1 MKRKQWAALVLSA
14 ILSFSACIPATGTG
28 VYAAENDVTQETVF
42 EEAAESAFEE
52 TAEAPAFAGE
62 DAGGDALTGDSAA
75 DPFAAEN
82 TEAEIP
88 QAFED
93 AGAIEAPEEAA
104 VNAAEPAGEEA
115 AASEAGTAF
124 EEADPFAAEAGTED
138 TGFSAPADT
147 AGSEG
152 TEFDTG
158 ADPAATEGTEFDAAA
173 DPAGAEGTEFEIPA
187 EEADDAFEEISAPA
201 DTAASESTEFD
212 AAAADPA
219 GAEDT
224 AFAAPASDPFAET
237 PSDPA
242 DAAAGEEQTFLTED
256 GQEEAVSEKGQNSS
270 IEPTEENFAS
280 AADIAAGDVLD
291 VNITR
296 EAPAFFRFIPAET
309 GGYKIYSTN
318 ETNCDPGLILYD
330 ESGCNIGSADDENG
344 SDFSY
349 KAVFNE
355 GSVYYLQAYCYGSE
369 AVYQIHLEKQAFFVE
384 HGETERYVAPGEEVT
399 LEAKAVSSSSLS
411 YQWYLN
417 DAPVEGET
425 SSTFTFTPESHCYAS
440 CSVSDEDGNSE
451 NVNYEIF
458 FETGLTAS
466 AAGDSTFSLDPGS
479 SQTLAVEAS
488 ANEGIELSYRWF
500 NRTTEEYI
508 ESDSGDPARCTIENL
523 QSYTEIICYVSD
535 PYGNEILVWFYLK
548 VNGNLPVWPNGANIG
563 EDSFTCSV
571 NRGDDYQLY
580 VNSNSD
586 AELSYA
592 WYDENDTLLQEGG
605 TNYYNLENI
614 QDDCTI
620 RCHVSET
627 ENPDMAKDLYFH
639 VKLAVEITLRPEA
652 DIDYDEEGENDI
664 RLSILNHDEVTL
676 RAVAETTGETEGMT
690 YRWFKEDYDEDEGY
704 KWSVIPDAASDS
716 LTISLPVAGSYYCE
730 ARDTDGNNAFAYYYL
745 TGNGGVSAYDSNYGW
760 NSVTLDADTLE
771 SPALDLSVTADCEA
785 NDRLTYQWYRL
796 SDDGYTPIDGAVS
809 SSYTLENPQN
819 GTSYYCLVDSG
830 YGGQDTVYYYFRRN
844 NNLSVYADNTKNSS
858 ELTLD
863 PREADSF
870 TLTPAVEADDT
881 EGLQYLWTYTGSNGK
896 EDPADNTGASLT
908 VTGPENNDSY
918 NCLVTDRYGNSA
930 NAYYRFFADTHLE
943 VYAEGDTRKDNDFY
957 INISGM
963 DSLTLT
969 GAADADEGTP
979 LTWSWEK
986 NNTAI
991 DGETGTFTGSGKTSL
1006 LVDSPEADDIYRF
1019 RAEDNYGNSDYVD
1032 FHLVSETT
1040 PLRIY
1045 PDGGNEGDD
1054 SIDVNLS
1061 FDQNPAKL
1069 YVHVAECIDDLALK
1083 YVWKNEAGEVLSEAF
1098 EDSTYWVYDPVDGA
1112 KYSCTAIDQFG
1123 QEATVWFTLHVE
1135 LDPNGPTKE
1144 EFENAQE
1151 IRAGETA
1158 EVTLNNAEDYRM
1170 FRFTAEKDGVYL
1182 LYSSNHSGNQD
1193 PQARLYGQDYREN
1206 SYFDDA
1212 AGNYDFRIARSCKA
1226 GETWYLKAYDREAGT
1241 YSLHLEETDLYA
1253 EADRYPEWNEYI
1265 GSRAYLYVL
1274 AYSASELHYQW
1285 YEGDEDGTE
1294 ASFREI
1300 EGAVESEYT
1309 YTVERSSSFRCR
1321 VTDDEGHSKDVVFR
1335 ITAEVDRRP
1344 QNSDFENAKELKPG
1358 NPVTASLTEDK
1369 FADFYKFTADEAGR
1383 YRFTAAEASGNIS
1396 ADIDVYRKF
1405 TYKDDDGGTY
1415 DSYEPDRTGIY
1426 ESFTQDL
1433 EKDET
1438 IYLRVYFEDYRPGS
1452 FTLQAE
1458 QLPFWAEA
1466 SSETSPNVHYGESV
1480 DLTVKAWSSSTLH
1493 YQWYTSTSYG
1503 REGTPIEG
1511 AADSAAYTHTA
1522 TKDQN
1527 IYCMVRDDAGNSDRI
1542 DFYIY
1547 LIRDPSEAD
1556 FAAADVITA
1565 GEEKEVRTTEKD
1577 FARFFKFT
1585 PEKTGAYSVQ
1595 SVVPEDDSNNAS
1607 TYADI
1612 YDENYD
1618 YLSTVSEEEHSWNNF
1633 SYTFMADAG
1642 KTYYIRT
1649 WSDDYL
1655 PAVYSIR
1662 LEGLSFYAVADESSR
1677 SKDIYA
1683 DPFSA
1688 EEIILEPIVWSDS
1701 DLHYQWF
1708 VHDNY
1713 WAEGDGTAISGA
1725 NDKTF
1730 TVPDKKTCAYSCLV
1744 SDDHGNKET
1753 LYYHIKI
1760 NNELALSSKETDIS
1774 CEFDSKQTLSVTAT
1788 AKDKEDLSYSW
1799 YKYDDNYE
1807 PVEISGAD
1815 GTTLTT
1821 DPIRKYEYYY
1831 CTVTDKFGNRSSID
1845 FRISVEN
1852 GFDVYPDPSVGTI
1865 QDDDDVVVEF
1875 DSTDTP
1881 RALEVKV
1888 NADDKE
1894 GISYKW
1900 YYGSDAPVR
1909 VGDNSPRLVPD
1920 HRGWYECTVTD
1931 KFGNYDNVY
1940 FYVKIN
1946 NDLKAS
1952 ASGDT
1957 TVEAYAGSSA
1967 ALKVTATALNK
1978 DSIVYKWYETN
1989 ENGNNWTRIENA
2001 DTSTPGT
2008 CVIPSVDRDAYYV
2021 CEVTDT
2027 YGNYCEKDIYF
2038 TVKKLDPIDIS
2049 GAEVTLAAD
2058 GLTYDGKA
2066 KTPAVTVKYDGK
2078 ALTAGTDYDVT
2089 YTGNISAGTNTAKAT
2104 VTGKGKYKGTV
2115 EKTFSIAKAAQDLKA
2130 GNLSIAF
2137 SASGKLTVTG
2147 AQGAVTYTSSTPAV
2161 AAVAADGTV
2170 TGRAIGSAKITVSAA
2185 GNDNYQP
2192 AHTEATVTVTAA
2204 KLTAGHVTVDA
2215 EGLVYN
2221 GKDQTPAVTV
2231 KYGSTVLTAGT
2242 DYDLTY
2248 ENNKDAGTD
2257 TAKAIVTGRGNYT
2270 GTAEKTFSIA
2280 KADHKITAK
2289 AAKTTLSATQKTTI
2303 KVTGAKGKVSYKSN
2317 KTTVAT
2323 VDANGNVTAKAVG
2336 TATITVTDAGNANY
2350 NKAAAVKVIIKVT
2363 PKATTKLTAVSQA
2376 KGIKLTW
2383 AKVAGANG
2391 YIIYRNT
2398 KKVRTITS
2406 GSTVTWTDTGAN
2418 TNGTKYTFKVVAKAA
2433 TGTSALSKSL
2443 DTYHVARPAISSA
2456 ANTAA
2461 KKMTVKWKENAKAS
2475 GYEIQYTLK
2484 SSFSGAKSVKIT
2496 KAATVSKVIGGL
2508 QKGKTYYIR
2517 IRTYKTVGK
2526 TKYYSAWSASKKLKI
2541 TK

>member
-1 MKRKQWAALVLSA
+1 MR
-14 ILSFSACIPATGTG
+14 
-28 VYAAENDVTQETVF
+28 
-42 EEAAESAFEE
+42 
-52 TAEAPAFAGE
+52 
-62 DAGGDALTGDSAA
+62 
-75 DPFAAEN
+75 
-82 TEAEIP
+82 
-88 QAFED
+88 
-93 AGAIEAPEEAA
+93 
-104 VNAAEPAGEEA
+104 
-115 AASEAGTAF
+115 
-124 EEADPFAAEAGTED
+124 
-138 TGFSAPADT
+138 
-147 AGSEG
+147 
-152 TEFDTG
+152 
-158 ADPAATEGTEFDAAA
+158 
-173 DPAGAEGTEFEIPA
+173 
-187 EEADDAFEEISAPA
+187 
-201 DTAASESTEFD
+201 
-212 AAAADPA
+212 
-219 GAEDT
+219 
-224 AFAAPASDPFAET
+224 
-237 PSDPA
+237 
-242 DAAAGEEQTFLTED
+242 
-256 GQEEAVSEKGQNSS
+256 
-270 IEPTEENFAS
+270 
-280 AADIAAGDVLD
+280 
-291 VNITR
+291 
-296 EAPAFFRFIPAET
+296 
-309 GGYKIYSTN
+309 
-318 ETNCDPGLILYD
+318 
-330 ESGCNIGSADDENG
+330 
-344 SDFSY
+344 
-349 KAVFNE
+349 
-355 GSVYYLQAYCYGSE
+355 
-369 AVYQIHLEKQAFFVE
+369 
-384 HGETERYVAPGEEVT
+384 
-399 LEAKAVSSSSLS
+399 
-411 YQWYLN
+411 
-417 DAPVEGET
+417 
-425 SSTFTFTPESHCYAS
+425 
-440 CSVSDEDGNSE
+440 
-451 NVNYEIF
+451 
-458 FETGLTAS
+458 
-466 AAGDSTFSLDPGS
+466 
-479 SQTLAVEAS
+479 
-488 ANEGIELSYRWF
+488 
-500 NRTTEEYI
+500 
-508 ESDSGDPARCTIENL
+508 
-523 QSYTEIICYVSD
+523 
-535 PYGNEILVWFYLK
+535 
-548 VNGNLPVWPNGANIG
+548 
-563 EDSFTCSV
+563 
-571 NRGDDYQLY
+571 
-580 VNSNSD
+580 
-586 AELSYA
+586 
-592 WYDENDTLLQEGG
+592 
-605 TNYYNLENI
+605 
-614 QDDCTI
+614 
-620 RCHVSET
+620 
-627 ENPDMAKDLYFH
+627 
-639 VKLAVEITLRPEA
+639 
-652 DIDYDEEGENDI
+652 
-664 RLSILNHDEVTL
+664 
-676 RAVAETTGETEGMT
+676 
-690 YRWFKEDYDEDEGY
+690 
-704 KWSVIPDAASDS
+704 
-716 LTISLPVAGSYYCE
+716 
-730 ARDTDGNNAFAYYYL
+730 
-745 TGNGGVSAYDSNYGW
+745 
-760 NSVTLDADTLE
+760 
-771 SPALDLSVTADCEA
+771 
-785 NDRLTYQWYRL
+785 
-796 SDDGYTPIDGAVS
+796 
-809 SSYTLENPQN
+809 
-819 GTSYYCLVDSG
+819 
-830 YGGQDTVYYYFRRN
+830 
-844 NNLSVYADNTKNSS
+844 
-858 ELTLD
+858 
-863 PREADSF
+863 
-870 TLTPAVEADDT
+870 
-881 EGLQYLWTYTGSNGK
+881 
-896 EDPADNTGASLT
+896 
-908 VTGPENNDSY
+908 
-918 NCLVTDRYGNSA
+918 
-930 NAYYRFFADTHLE
+930 
-943 VYAEGDTRKDNDFY
+943 
-957 INISGM
+957 
-963 DSLTLT
+963 
-969 GAADADEGTP
+969 
-979 LTWSWEK
+979 
-986 NNTAI
+986 
-991 DGETGTFTGSGKTSL
+991 
-1006 LVDSPEADDIYRF
+1006 
-1019 RAEDNYGNSDYVD
+1019 
-1032 FHLVSETT
+1032 
-1040 PLRIY
+1040 
-1045 PDGGNEGDD
+1045 
-1054 SIDVNLS
+1054 
-1061 FDQNPAKL
+1061 
-1069 YVHVAECIDDLALK
+1069 VAECIDDLALK

-1206 SYFDDA
+1206 SYFDDE
-1212 AGNYDFRIARSCKA
+1212 AGNYDFRIARACKA

-1241 YSLHLEETDLYA
+1241 YTLHLEETGLYA
-1253 EADRYPEWNEYI
+1253 EAGRYPEWNEYI
-1265 GSRAYLYVL
+1265 GSSATLNVL

-1294 ASFREI
+1294 ASFQEI

-1321 VTDDEGHSKDVVFR
+1321 VTDDEGHSKDVIFR
-1335 ITAEVDRRP
+1335 VTAEVDRRP

-1383 YRFTAAEASGNIS
+1383 YRFTAAKASGNIS

-1405 TYKDDDGGTY
+1405 TYEYDDGGTY

-1466 SSETSPNVHYGESV
+1466 SSETFPNVHYGESV
-1480 DLTVKAWSSSTLH
+1480 DLAVKAWSSSALH
-1493 YQWYTSTSYG
+1493 YQWYTSTSDD

-1522 TKDQN
+1522 TKDQY

-1547 LIRDPSEAD
+1547 LIREPSEAD

-1577 FARFFKFT
+1577 FARIFKFT
-1585 PEKTGAYSVQ
+1585 PEKTGAYSVK
-1595 SVVPEDDSNNAS
+1595 SVFPEEDSYNAA
-1607 TYADI
+1607 TYAEI
-1612 YDENYD
+1612 YDENYEF
-1618 YLSTVSEEEHSWNNF
+1618 LNKVSEERGWNIFN
-1633 SYTFMADAG
+1633 YTFMAEAN

-1677 SKDIYA
+1677 SKYIDA

-1688 EEIILEPIVWSDS
+1688 EEITLEAITWSES
-1701 DLHYQWF
+1701 NLHYQWF
-1708 VHDNY
+1708 VHDDY

-1753 LYYHIKI
+1753 LYYHIVI
-1760 NNELALSSKETDIS
+1760 NNELSLSSKETDIS
-1774 CEFDSKQTLSVTAT
+1774 CKFDSTQILSVTAT

-1799 YKYDDNYE
+1799 YKYDDNRE

-1821 DPIRKYEYYY
+1821 DPVRKYEYYY
-1831 CTVTDKFGNRSSID
+1831 CTVTDKFGNESSIG

-1852 GFDVYPDPSVGTI
+1852 GFDAYPDPSVGTI
-1865 QDDDDVVVEF
+1865 QDDDGEMVVEF

-1900 YYGSDAPVR
+1900 YYGNDVSVR

-1931 KFGNYDNVY
+1931 KFGNYDYVY

-2027 YGNYCEKDIYF
+2027 YGNYCEDDIYF

-2089 YTGNISAGTNTAKAT
+2089 YTGNISAGTDTAKVT
-2104 VTGKGKYKGTV
+2104 VTGKTRYKGTV

-2137 SASGKLTVTG
+2137 SASKKLTVSG
-2147 AQGAVTYTSSTPAV
+2147 AQGAVTYESDAPAV

-2170 TGRAIGSAKITVSAA
+2170 TAKALGSAKITVSAA

-2192 AHTEATVTVTAA
+2192 AHAEVTITVTAA

-2280 KADHKITAK
+2280 KADYKITAK
-2289 AAKTTLSATQKTTI
+2289 AAKTAISVTQKTTI
-2303 KVTGAKGKVSYKSN
+2303 KVTGAKSKVSYKSN

-2336 TATITVTDAGNANY
+2336 TVTITVTDAGNANY
-2350 NKAAAVKVIIKVT
+2350 NKAAAVNVTIKVT
-2363 PKATTKLTAVSQA
+2363 PKATTKLTAANQA
-2376 KGIKLTW
+2376 RGIKLTW
-2383 AKVAGANG
+2383 AKVAGAKS
-2391 YIIYRNT
+2391 YIIYRNN
-2398 KKVRTITS
+2398 KNVKTITS

-2418 TNGTKYTFKVVAKAA
+2418 TNGTEYTFKVVAKAA

-2443 DTYHVARPAISSA
+2443 VTYHVARPAISSA

-2461 KKMTVKWKENAKAS
+2461 KKMTVKWKKNAKAS

>member
-138 TGFSAPADT
+138 TGFSAPAD
-147 AGSEG
+147 ADGNEG
-152 TEFDTG
+152 TEFYTA
-158 ADPAATEGTEFDAAA
+158 ADPAAPESTEFDAAA
-173 DPAGAEGTEFEIPA
+173 DPAGAGGTEFEIPS
-187 EEADDAFEEISAPA
+187 EEAGDAFEEISAPA

-212 AAAADPA
+212 AA
-219 GAEDT
+219 
-224 AFAAPASDPFAET
+224 AAPASDPFAET

-330 ESGCNIGSADDENG
+330 ESGSNIGSADDENG

-349 KAVFNE
+349 EAVFNE

-369 AVYQIHLEKQAFFVE
+369 AVYQIHLEKPAFFVE
-384 HGETERYVAPGEEVT
+384 HGETARLISPGEEVT
-399 LEAKAVSSSSLS
+399 LEVNAVSSSPLS

-425 SSTFTFTPESHCYAS
+425 SSAFTFTPERHCNVS

-592 WYDENDTLLQEGG
+592 WYDENDTLLQEGSI
-605 TNYYNLENI
+605 NYYNLENI

-652 DIDYDEEGENDI
+652 SIDCESQDDNSI
-664 RLSILNHDEVTL
+664 WLNILNHDEVTL
-676 RAVAETTGETEGMT
+676 RAVVETTGETEGIT

-730 ARDTDGNNAFAYYYL
+730 ATDTDGNNAFAYYHL
-745 TGNGGVSAYDSNYGW
+745 TGGSGWISAYDSNYGG

-771 SPALDLSVTADCEA
+771 SPALDLSVTAGCEFD
-785 NDRLTYQWYRL
+785 DRLTYQWYRQ
-796 SDDGYTPIDGAVS
+796 SEDGYTPIDGAVS
-809 SSYTLENPQN
+809 SAYTLENPQN

-830 YGGQDTVYYYFRRN
+830 YGQQETVYYYFRRN
-844 NNLSVYADNTKNSS
+844 NNLSVYADDTKKSN
-858 ELTLD
+858 ELILD

-870 TLTPAVEADDT
+870 TLTPAIEADDT
-881 EGLQYLWTYTGSNGK
+881 EGLSYLWTYTGSNGK
-896 EDPADNTGASLT
+896 EDPVDSTGASLT
-908 VTGPENNDSY
+908 VTGQENNVSY
-918 NCLVTDRYGNSA
+918 NCQVTDRYGNSA
-930 NAYYRFFADTHLE
+930 NAYYRFFADTHLK
-943 VYAEGDTRKDNDFY
+943 VYAEGDTRKGNVFY

-969 GAADADEGTP
+969 GAAEVDEGTS

-986 NNTAI
+986 NDTAI
-991 DGETGTFTGSGKTSL
+991 DGETGTFMGGGQSSL
-1006 LVDSPEADDIYRF
+1006 QVDSPEAGDIYRF
-1019 RAEDNYGNSDYVD
+1019 RVEDNYGNYDYVD
-1032 FHLVSETT
+1032 FRLVSETT

-1045 PDGGNEGDD
+1045 PDGGSEGDD
-1054 SIDVNLS
+1054 SIDVNLNY
-1061 FDQNPAKL
+1061 DQNPARL
-1069 YVHVAECIDDLALK
+1069 SVRVAECIDDLALK
-1083 YVWKNEAGEVLSEAF
+1083 YVWKNEAGEVLYEVF
-1098 EDSTYWVYDPVDGA
+1098 EDSTYNVYDPVDGA

-1135 LDPNGPTKE
+1135 LDPDGPTKE

-1158 EVTLNNAEDYRM
+1158 DVTLETYDDYRM

-1182 LYSSNHSGNQD
+1182 FSSSHQDEHQD
-1193 PQARLYGQDYREN
+1193 PQAWLYDQNYREN
-1206 SYFDDA
+1206 SYFDDEN
-1212 AGNYDFRIARSCKA
+1212 GNYDFLAVRSCKA
-1226 GETWYLKAYDREAGT
+1226 GETWYLKAWDRAAGT
-1241 YSLHLEETDLYA
+1241 YTLRLEETGLYA
-1253 EADRYPEWNEYI
+1253 GAYGSTDQTRYI
-1265 GSRAYLYVL
+1265 GETCDLEVYAFST
-1274 AYSASELHYQW
+1274 SGLHFQW
-1285 YEGDEDGTE
+1285 YEGDADASED
-1294 ASFREI
+1294 SFREI
-1300 EGAVESEYT
+1300 GGAADSVYS
-1309 YTVERSSSFRCR
+1309 YTVERTSSFRCR
-1321 VTDDEGHSKDVVFR
+1321 VTDDEGHSEDIVFR
-1335 ITAEVDRRP
+1335 VTAEIDRRP
-1344 QNSDFENAKELKPG
+1344 KNSDFENAKELKAGEP
-1358 NPVTASLTEDK
+1358 AHFSLTEEK
-1369 FADFYKFTADEAGR
+1369 YAEIYRFTAEEAGR
-1383 YRFTAAEASGNIS
+1383 YRFTASDDDGYNDP
-1396 ADIDVYRKF
+1396 DITIYWKTTFD
-1405 TYKDDDGGTY
+1405 DDDGGTY
-1415 DSYEPDRTGIY
+1415 DDYYEHSYGRQSNTD
-1426 ESFTQDL
+1426 DL
-1433 EKDET
+1433 SEGET
-1438 IYLRVYFEDYRPGS
+1438 IYLRISRYANQPGNV
-1452 FTLQAE
+1452 TLQAE
-1458 QLPFWAEA
+1458 RLPFWTGY
-1466 SSETSPNVHYGESV
+1466 SSESSPNVRYGESV
-1480 DLTVKAWSSSTLH
+1480 DLAVEAWSATPLH
-1493 YQWYTSTSYG
+1493 YQWYT
-1503 REGTPIEG
+1503 TPSFWEDDLTTIDG
-1511 AADSAAYTHTA
+1511 AVSDTYTHRA
-1522 TKDQN
+1522 TKDQR
-1527 IYCMVRDDAGNSDRI
+1527 IDCKVWDDAGHSETI
-1542 DFYIY
+1542 SFYIY
-1547 LIRDPSEAD
+1547 LIRDPSEED
-1556 FAAADVITA
+1556 FAEASAITA
-1565 GEEKEVRTTEKD
+1565 GEEKAVTLTEEH

-1585 PEKTGAYSVQ
+1585 PEKTGAYTVET
-1595 SVVPEDDSNNAS
+1595 VIPEGGHQDTY
-1607 TYADI
+1607 TYATI
-1612 YDENYD
+1612 YDENR
-1618 YLSTVSEEEHSWNNF
+1618 EELESVNGDGNWGR
-1633 SYTFMADAG
+1633 SLYKFMAEAG
-1642 KTYYIRT
+1642 RTYYIRT
-1649 WSDDYL
+1649 RAEDYQ
-1655 PAVYSIR
+1655 PIDYSIR
-1662 LEGLSFYAVADESSR
+1662 LAALSFYVTADGRYR
-1677 SKDIYA
+1677 STDIFT
-1683 DPFSA
+1683 DPDSA
-1688 EEIILEPIVWSDS
+1688 EEIILKPVAWSDS
-1701 DLHYQWF
+1701 NLHYQWL
-1708 VHDNY
+1708 VHEDY
-1713 WAEGDGTAISGA
+1713 WAEDDGTVIPGA
-1725 NDKTF
+1725 NGDTF
-1730 TVPDKKTCAYSCLV
+1730 TVPERKTSAYSCLV
-1744 SDDHGNKET
+1744 SDDNGNKET
-1753 LYYHIKI
+1753 LTYRITIENDLYL
-1760 NNELALSSKETDIS
+1760 NAEETEIT
-1774 CEFDSKQTLSVTAT
+1774 CKYGETATLSVTAS
-1788 AKDKEDLSYSW
+1788 ARDKEGLRYSW
-1799 YKYDDNYE
+1799 YKYDENDE
-1807 PVEISGAD
+1807 SIEISGANETTITTEPVTKAAEYYCLVTD
-1815 GTTLTT
+1815 RFDNKTTL
-1821 DPIRKYEYYY
+1821 
-1831 CTVTDKFGNRSSID
+1831 D
-1845 FRISVEN
+1845 FSVNVEN
-1852 GFDVYPDPSVGTI
+1852 HFDAYPDPSVGTI
-1865 QDDDDVVVEF
+1865 QDDDGAMVVEF
-1875 DSTDTP
+1875 KANETP
-1881 RALEVKV
+1881 KTLRTNV

-1894 GISYKW
+1894 EISYSW
-1900 YYGSDAPVR
+1900 RYGSDVEEA
-1909 VGDNSPRLVPD
+1909 VGANSPELVPD
-1920 HRGWYECTVTD
+1920 RTGSYRCTVED
-1931 KFGNYDNVY
+1931 KFGNRDYAF
-1940 FYVKIN
+1940 FYVRIK
-1946 NDLKAS
+1946 NDVKAS
-1952 ASGDT
+1952 ADGDT
-1957 TVEAYAGSSA
+1957 TVEAYAGSPA
-1967 ALKVTATALNK
+1967 TLKVTATAL
-1978 DSIVYKWYETN
+1978 DPASIVYRWYEFTGTTN
-1989 ENGNNWTRIENA
+1989 WLLLEDV
-2001 DTSTPGT
+2001 DTAS
-2008 CVIPSVDRDAYYV
+2008 CVIPSVDHDARYFCY
-2021 CEVTDT
+2021 VTDS
-2027 YGNYCEKDIYF
+2027 YENDYEDNEIYF
-2038 TVKKLDPIDIS
+2038 TVKKIDPIDLS
-2049 GAEVTLAAD
+2049 SAEVTVAAN

-2066 KTPAVTVKYDGK
+2066 KTPAVTVEYGGK
-2078 ALTAGTDYDVT
+2078 ALIAGTDYDVT
-2089 YTGNISAGTNTAKAT
+2089 YTGNINAGTDTAKVT
-2104 VTGKGKYKGTV
+2104 VTGKTRYKGTV

-2137 SASGKLTVTG
+2137 SASKKLTITG
-2147 AQGAVTYTSSTPAV
+2147 AQGAVTYESDAPAV
-2161 AAVAADGTV
+2161 AAVTADGTV
-2170 TGRAIGSAKITVSAA
+2170 TGSTIGSAKITVSAA
-2185 GNDNYQP
+2185 GNANYLP
-2192 AHTEATVTVTAA
+2192 AHAEVTITVTAA

-2280 KADHKITAK
+2280 KADYKITAK

-2363 PKATTKLTAVSQA
+2363 PKATTKLTAASQA

-2398 KKVRTITS
+2398 KKVKTITS

-2443 DTYHVARPAISSA
+2443 VTYHVSRPAISSA

-2461 KKMTVKWKENAKAS
+2461 KKMTVKWKKNAKAS